1 MTPRPRPRTHPL
13 PGPVPGGSAA
23 PSTGR
28 SAAQVPASSTGQSAA
43 QVPDPTTGRPAAP
56 ASGPAPGPAA
66 DHSARPAPRPASRPA
81 PRLTVDGEAVPAG
94 RLARLVDGTARGLA
108 AAGAGPGRAVA
119 LACDH
124 PLAAVVAAL
133 AAEAVG
139 APLLLDGAAPA
150 RHIAPAARIRAT
162 GSGTPVVVAG
172 AARPLDV
179 PDRVAAV
186 FWTSGSS
193 GDPKAVAVPAAAL
206 DHQGRATAA
215 RMRVTD
221 ADRLLLPL
229 PLRHAYG
236 YSVLRVWRAT
246 GAHLYAESGF
256 HLRTTLT
263 RLATEGI
270 TSLDGVP
277 TMYRMLAAEAARDP
291 EAALLLAGLR
301 IRGCGGD
308 VLTPALYDDFLAV
321 TGAPLHD
328 GYGLS
333 EAGPNVALNAPG
345 DLCPGTVGRL
355 LDGVEARLG
364 GPDREI
370 QVASPSLML
379 GYLDPATGGLDR
391 TPFTA
396 DGWLRTGDTG
406 AVTADGRLTVRGR
419 IKEVLVVHG
428 ETVAPTVVEDAV
440 RAAAGVL
447 DAAVVGVRG
456 GGDRGDRGDT
466 VWAFVESADPDHRAV
481 AARVAEACRRTIP
494 PHARP
499 RAVRVMPRL
508 PRTGSGKFDRARLRG
523 WASGTA
529 AIAAA

>member
-1 MTPRPRPRTHPL
+1 MTPGPRTHPL
-13 PGPVPGGSAA
+13 PGPAGTGTPAPVPGGST
-23 PSTGR
+23 TGR
-28 SAAQVPASSTGQSAA
+28 PVARIPGPA
-43 QVPDPTTGRPAAP
+43 TGRPAASAAGP
-56 ASGPAPGPAA
+56 AAGRLAPGPT
-66 DHSARPAPRPASRPA
+66 SRPAS
-81 PRLTVDGEAVPAG
+81 RLTVDGEAVPAG
-94 RLARLVDGTARGLA
+94 RLARLVDEAARGLA
-108 AAGAGPGRAVA
+108 AAGAGPGRAAA

-133 AAEAVG
+133 AAETVG
-139 APLLLDGAAPA
+139 APLLLDGTAPA
-150 RHIAPAARIRAT
+150 RNIAPAARIRAT
-162 GSGTPVVVAG
+162 GSGVPVVVAG

-179 PDRVAAV
+179 PGPVAAV

-206 DHQGRATAA
+206 VHQGQATAA

-256 HLRTTLT
+256 HLRTVLT

-308 VLTPALYDDFLAV
+308 VLTPALYADFLAA

-345 DLCPGTVGRL
+345 DLRPGTVGRL
-355 LDGVEARLG
+355 LDGVGARLG
-364 GPDREI
+364 GRDREI

-379 GYLDPATGGLDR
+379 GYLDPATGALDR

-406 AVTADGRLTVRGR
+406 AVTADGWLTVRGR

-481 AARVAEACRRTIP
+481 AARVAEACRRTLP

-508 PRTGSGKFDRARLRG
+508 PRTGSGKSDRARLRG
-523 WASGTA
+523 WAAGATA
-529 AIAAA
+529 TATATA

>member
-1 MTPRPRPRTHPL
+1 MRTRAH
-13 PGPVPGGSAA
+13 
-23 PSTGR
+23 
-28 SAAQVPASSTGQSAA
+28 
-43 QVPDPTTGRPAAP
+43 
-56 ASGPAPGPAA
+56 
-66 DHSARPAPRPASRPA
+66 PA
-81 PRLTVDGEAVPAG
+81 PRLSIDGEAVPAG
-94 RLARLVDGTARGLA
+94 RLAQLVDASAKELA
-108 AAGAGPGRAVA
+108 VAGAGPGRAVA

-124 PLAAVVAAL
+124 PLAAVVAVL

-150 RHIAPAARIRAT
+150 RHIAPTARIHAT
-162 GSGTPVVVAG
+162 DSGVPVVAG
-172 AARPLDV
+172 AVRPLEI
-179 PDRVAAV
+179 PDPVTAV

-206 DHQGRATAA
+206 EHQALATAA
-215 RMRVTD
+215 RMGVTD

-236 YSVLRVWRAT
+236 HSVLRVWQAT
-246 GAHLYAESGF
+246 GAHLYVESGF
-256 HLRTTLT
+256 HLRTTLR

-270 TSLDGVP
+270 TSFDGVP
-277 TMYRMLAAEAARDP
+277 TMYRMLAVEAARDP

-345 DLCPGTVGRL
+345 DLYPGTVGRL
-355 LDGVEARLG
+355 LDGVEARTG

-370 QVASPSLML
+370 QVSSPSLML
-379 GYLDPATGGLDR
+379 GYLDPDTGGLDR
-391 TPFTA
+391 TPFTT

-406 AVTADGRLTVRGR
+406 AVTSDGRLVVHGR

-447 DAAVVGVRG
+447 DAAVVGVRS
-456 GGDRGDRGDT
+456 GDRGDRGDT
-466 VWAFVESADPDHRAV
+466 VWAFVETTDPDHRSV
-481 AARVAEACRRTIP
+481 VARVAEACRRTLP

-499 RAVRVMPRL
+499 RAVRVLPRL
-508 PRTGSGKFDRARLRG
+508 PRTGSGKSDRVRLRG
-523 WASGTA
+523 WASGTETVA
-529 AIAAA
+529 A

>member
-1 MTPRPRPRTHPL
+1 MS
-13 PGPVPGGSAA
+13 V
-23 PSTGR
+23 
-28 SAAQVPASSTGQSAA
+28 
-43 QVPDPTTGRPAAP
+43 
-56 ASGPAPGPAA
+56 
-66 DHSARPAPRPASRPA
+66 
-81 PRLTVDGEAVPAG
+81 PRLTVDGEAVPP
-94 RLARLVDGTARGLA
+94 RLLTRLVETTARGLE
-108 AAGAGPGRAVA
+108 AAGAGPGRAVSLGA
-119 LACDH
+119 DH
-124 PLAAVVAAL
+124 PLTAVVAAL
-133 AAEAVG
+133 AAETVG

-150 RHIAPAARIRAT
+150 RHIAPAAVVRAT
-162 GSGTPVVVAG
+162 GSGRPVIAPG

-179 PDRVAAV
+179 PDRAAAV

-193 GDPKAVAVPAAAL
+193 GDPKAVAVSAAAL

-256 HLRTTLT
+256 HLRTTLA
-263 RLATEGI
+263 RIAGHGI

-291 EAALLLAGLR
+291 DAARLLAGLR

-345 DLCPGTVGRL
+345 DLRPGTVGRL
-355 LDGVEARLG
+355 LDGVRVRLG
-364 GPDREI
+364 GAAREI
-370 QVASPSLML
+370 LIASPSLML

-391 TPFTA
+391 TAFTA
-396 DGWLRTGDTG
+396 DGLLRTGDTG
-406 AVTADGRLTVRGR
+406 DVTADGWLSVRGR

-456 GGDRGDRGDT
+456 GDRTERGDT

-481 AARVAEACRRTIP
+481 AARVAEACRRTLP

-499 RAVRVMPRL
+499 RTVRVLATL
-508 PRTGSGKFDRARLRG
+508 PRTASGKPDRVRLR
-523 WASGTA
+523 ALATAPAPATA
-529 AIAAA
+529 AA